1 MILPAFC
8 VFQSYV
14 ASTTMAFRI
23 LIRRNILS
31 EKRHRLFFSAY
42 LGGGQK
48 KDVPSAVGSRVN
60 NIKANGGQSNTIALM
75 LFTPKALFVCSSFC
89 LPTQNEL
96 SVSSLLLK

>member
-1 MILPAFC
+1 MLQVPPWRFVYLSGEI
-8 VFQSYV
+8 SYPKSV
-14 ASTTMAFRI
+14 TDF
-23 LIRRNILS
+23 
-31 EKRHRLFFSAY
+31 FFSAY

-89 LPTQNEL
+89 LPTQSEL